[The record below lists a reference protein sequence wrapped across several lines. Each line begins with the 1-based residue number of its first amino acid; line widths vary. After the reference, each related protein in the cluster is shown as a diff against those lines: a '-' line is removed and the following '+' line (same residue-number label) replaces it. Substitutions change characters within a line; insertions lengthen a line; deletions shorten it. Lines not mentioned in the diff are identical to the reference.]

1 MRRHRVLSPKGVKKN
16 DLKNFLTNGFK
27 VSIIYIQKQNRM
39 KVTEQRKKL
48 MIELRP
54 INNPSVAYPVR
65 RHVKNAVCSLDIL
78 RLR

>member
-39 KVTEQRKKL
+39 KVAE
-48 MIELRP
+48 
-54 INNPSVAYPVR
+54 
-65 RHVKNAVCSLDIL
+65 
-78 RLR
+78 